1 MKNRNNWLIEYS
13 KNITSQEGEDG
24 IIAKI
29 LEFLP
34 DKNNWCVEFGAW
46 DGKAYS
52 NTANLILNKNF
63 SSVLIEGDEKRFKDL
78 VENYKSNGSV
88 IPLNQFVGFE
98 TENNLDS
105 VLSKTPIPIDFD
117 FLSID
122 IDGNEYHVLEQ
133 MSTYIPKFICVEYNP
148 TIPNEVEF
156 VQKKDMTV
164 NHGNSIK
171 SLTILAN
178 KMGYE
183 LLVVTRINAFYVR
196 NKYFNLFNINDNS
209 VGEMRKDFKY
219 ITHLF
224 SGYDGTVFTNG
235 YQGLPWHNIP
245 VKSDD
250 FQILPKFLRKF
261 PDQYNKFSKFL
272 MRLFIIYRKLT

>member
-1 MKNRNNWLIEYS
+1 MKNCSNWLIGYS

-34 DKNNWCVEFGAW
+34 DKNQWCVEFGAW

-52 NTANLILNKNF
+52 NSANLILNKNF
-63 SSVLIEGDEKRFKDL
+63 SAVLIEGNENRFKAL
-78 VENYKSNGSV
+78 VENYKDNGSV

-98 TENNLDS
+98 TQNNLDS

-133 MSTYIPKFICVEYNP
+133 MHTYKPKCICVEYNP

-156 VQKKDMTV
+156 IQKKDMTV
-164 NHGNSIK
+164 NHGSSIK

-183 LLVVTRINAFYVR
+183 LLSVTRINAFYVR
-196 NKYFNLFNINDNS
+196 RKYFNLFNINDNS
-209 VGEMRKDFKY
+209 IGEMRKDYKY
-219 ITHLF
+219 ITYLF
-224 SGYDGTVFTNG
+224 SGYDGTVFTSG

-245 VKSDD
+245 TKHND

-261 PDQYNKFSKFL
+261 PGQYDKLSKLL
-272 MRLFIIYRKLT
+272 MRLFLIYRKLT